1 MRLHEAF
8 QPIDGWLGVG
18 EVPAVDKAEPV
29 GLVEYWRAFSLGAVV
44 ATGKDAC
51 VAVQPGLDILIL
63 LRHGLLHAE
72 QVGLHF
78 FNKGTNSVNAVCPL
92 VFNRVVRVEDA
103 DVERHD
109 AQINCTVRVGPQR
122 ANPCSEH

>member
-1 MRLHEAF
+1 MPAPYEPEL
-8 QPIDGWLGVG
+8 VG
-18 EVPAVDKAEPV
+18 AVEH
-29 GLVEYWRAFSLGAVV
+29 GRALALGAVV

-92 VFNRVVRVEDA
+92 VFNRIRRV
-103 DVERHD
+103 
-109 AQINCTVRVGPQR
+109 
-122 ANPCSEH
+122 